1 MDWSGVKVSTEV
13 QNGKKSTIRISG
25 MTMVSGSMSVCSGLS
40 LKITFFFFW
49 RGLLVG
55 GHEVF
60 LLEERERERER
71 ERENILK
78 ASLSDAYR

>member
-13 QNGKKSTIRISG
+13 QNGKTSTIRISG

-40 LKITFFFFW
+40 LKITFFFW

-60 LLEERERERER
+60 LLEERGR

>member
-13 QNGKKSTIRISG
+13 QNGKKSTIRING

-40 LKITFFFFW
+40 LKITFFFFFLG

-55 GHEVF
+55 GHEEVF
-60 LLEERERERER
+60 LLETREREYSEGF
-71 ERENILK
+71 
-78 ASLSDAYR
+78 SF